1 MTTLTLTAY
10 SLTVTLSRFDKGNY
24 PRERIDTNDISRTAY
39 GTVQRRGTIYEP
51 PHLWQ
56 VVAIVDEATVL
67 TLQSM
72 HDLYQLSP
80 GAITVDD
87 LIRPYTEPSP
97 RTRALATGAGSPVS
111 VGGNV
116 RCYAR
121 WSAEFSGGLIVE
133 ELGNGWFKAS
143 FGLTETTKV
152 AA

>member
-1 MTTLTLTAY
+1 MTTLTLSAY
-10 SLTVTLSRFDKGNY
+10 SLSVTLSRFGSGNY

-39 GTVQRRGTIYEP
+39 GTVQRRGTVYEP

-56 VVAIVDEATVL
+56 VVAIVDSTAVL

-80 GAITVDD
+80 GAITIDD

-97 RTRALATGAGSPVS
+97 RSRALATGAGSPVS
-111 VGGNV
+111 VGSNV
-116 RCYAR
+116 RYFAR
-121 WSAEFSGGLIVE
+121 FNAEFNGGLTVE
-133 ELGNGWFKAS
+133 ALGNGWFKAS

-152 AA
+152 TA